1 MKTTYDFIDEN
12 RRKTILLVLLFPV
25 TLSIITYLS
34 LFLFVFLTQGHT
46 SSENALT
53 VSSALTEINGIYLQV
68 FAVVIILSS
77 LWTLLSFYSGHNFL
91 LSAAHSSEA
100 DPVKHKEI
108 IRLAENIAITAG
120 LPVPK
125 IYIINDESLNAFAT
139 GRNPEHSYIALT
151 TGIINKLDRSELETV
166 IAHETAHIRNRD
178 TKLMMIIILVIGFF
192 TFIGGLLLRMRF
204 RGRNNKGAIVLILIG
219 IILYLY
225 GTLVAPLIRLAV
237 SRRREYQADATAALI
252 TRNPQGLIS
261 ALKKISSNPRVAS
274 LEENKIMAPMCIENP
289 LKIQNSLFNSLSGL
303 MSTHPPVEKRI
314 EALQTM
320 DGTPESFN

>member
-12 RRKTILLVLLFPV
+12 RRKTILLVLLFLV

-46 SSENALT
+46 SLENALT
-53 VSSALTEINGIYLQV
+53 VSSALTEINGIYFQV

-151 TGIINKLDRSELETV
+151 TGIINKLDRSELESV
-166 IAHETAHIRNRD
+166 IAHETAHIGNRD

-192 TFIGGLLLRMRF
+192 TFLAGLLLRMRF

-274 LEENKIMAPMCIENP
+274 LEENKIMASMCIENP